1 MVLPKKAARALLA
14 AEISP
19 LFPISTSH
27 QFSDFNDQEFL
38 MQYPSHPEPK
48 RPMNLPSISPEEL
61 REIATL
67 IDILDLFQPDA
78 SYPPIS
84 VEPLRLHLACAS
96 LA

>member
-1 MVLPKKAARALLA
+1 
-14 AEISP
+14 
-19 LFPISTSH
+19 
-27 QFSDFNDQEFL
+27 

-78 SYPPIS
+78 SYPPHLGRAAA
-84 VEPLRLHLACAS
+84 VAPLACAS